1 MKKPILFDSVMF
13 AICSLC
19 FFNAYCL
26 LNFSVSES
34 LQTVQILLTYGIIV
48 VLKDKPNVEQ
58 TNN

>member
-1 MKKPILFDSVMF
+1 MKKTILFDNFMF
-13 AICSLC
+13 ALCSLC
-19 FFNAYCL
+19 FFNAYYL

-58 TNN
+58 TNY